1 MFYMINICGKNYTVI
16 HNSQLVRSISCISSY
31 MFRLIFYNFIPHVLI
46 MACIFIS
53 VYQIPV
59 FGNFS
64 GGRSTGL
71 TDILIEILRGFAPP
85 GLPNV
90 GT

>member
-1 MFYMINICGKNYTVI
+1 MINICGIKLQNYVVI
-16 HNSQLVRSISCISSY
+16 HNSQFVRSISCVSSY
-31 MFRLIFYNFIPHVLI
+31 MFRLIFYNFMSHILI

-59 FGNFS
+59 FGNFNA
-64 GGRSTGL
+64 GRSNGL
-71 TDILIEILRGFAPP
+71 TSIWIEILRGFAQP